1 MGSKIPIENA
11 VLASG
16 NEGKL
21 QELSPLLASAGFEL
35 TPQSRFKINAIPE
48 TRASFVE
55 NALLKARHA
64 SRLTLLPAFADDSG
78 LVVPSLNG
86 APGIYS
92 ARYAGVSASSEK
104 NNTKLLEALHDSIS
118 RRAYFFCTL
127 VFLLHA
133 EDPTPIVA
141 SGEWHGDIADGAKGT
156 NGFGYDPLFVA
167 QGFQITA
174 GQMEPE
180 LKNRISHRAI
190 ASRSLIRSILDRR
203 GQMQ

>member
-1 MGSKIPIENA
+1 MGGGMPIQTA

-16 NEGKL
+16 NKGKL
-21 QELSPLLASAGFEL
+21 KELSPLLASVGFEL
-35 TPQSRFKINAIPE
+35 TPQSHFEISAIPE
-48 TRASFVE
+48 TGASFVE

-64 SRLTLLPAFADDSG
+64 SRLTSLPAFADDSG

-92 ARYAGVSASSEK
+92 ARYAGASATSEK
-104 NNTKLLEALHDSIS
+104 NNIKLLEALRNSNS

-133 EDPTPIVA
+133 EDPTPIMA
-141 SGEWHGDIADGAKGT
+141 SGEWHGYIAEGAKGA

-167 QGFQITA
+167 QGHKITA
-174 GQMEPE
+174 AQMEPE
-180 LKNRISHRAI
+180 FKNQVSHRAI

-203 GQMQ
+203 GQV

>member
-1 MGSKIPIENA
+1 MPFQTA

-16 NEGKL
+16 NKGKL
-21 QELSPLLASAGFEL
+21 NEFKLLLAPIEFEL
-35 TPQSRFKINAIPE
+35 RPQSHYKIHAIPE
-48 TRASFVE
+48 TGASFLE

-64 SRLTLLPAFADDSG
+64 SRLTSLPALADDSG

-92 ARYAGVSASSEK
+92 ARYAGTSANAEE
-104 NNTKLLEALHDSIS
+104 NNLKLLETLRNSDS

-127 VFLLHA
+127 VFLLHS

-141 SGEWHGDIADGAKGT
+141 FGEWHGNIAEEAKGN

-167 QGFQITA
+167 KGFQITTA
-174 GQMEPE
+174 QMEPE
-180 LKNRISHRAI
+180 LKNRLSHRAI
-190 ASRSLIRSILDRR
+190 ASTNLIQSIQDRR
-203 GQMQ
+203 EQI

>member
-21 QELSPLLASAGFEL
+21 KELSPLLASAGFEL

-48 TRASFVE
+48 TGASFVE

-92 ARYAGVSASSEK
+92 ARYAGVSASSQK
-104 NNTKLLEALHDSIS
+104 NNTKLLEALHDSIRTDLMLIVPS
-118 RRAYFFCTL
+118 FFSFTRKTRHRSWLLANGTGILQTGQKELTVLVTTL
-127 VFLLHA
+127 FL
-133 EDPTPIVA
+133 
-141 SGEWHGDIADGAKGT
+141 S
-156 NGFGYDPLFVA
+156 
-167 QGFQITA
+167 
-174 GQMEPE
+174 
-180 LKNRISHRAI
+180 LK
-190 ASRSLIRSILDRR
+190 ASR
-203 GQMQ
+203 